1 MVVQAIQYSRF
12 GDEEVLDLVNI
23 KSDSL
28 KENQVRV
35 EVYAVGLNPI
45 DYKTYE
51 GAKPLRFLSFMTKL
65 KQPSRW
71 FESKSSLFPRGVG
84 RDFAGVI
91 TEVGEGVSRFAVGDK
106 VFGTMISDPGLGTKR
121 GALATEI
128 CVNESEIVF
137 KPDMNHA
144 ATMGVASLTV
154 GGAFRKIELSSKDVV
169 VISAAAG
176 GIGSIAVQY
185 AVAKGATV
193 IGIASK
199 KNSEYLKSL
208 GAIPVAY
215 EENIQNALL
224 SESPRPVT
232 KFLDCYGSDYVKLA
246 FSLGLKGSEI
256 GTLVPSP
263 YVMIKGAQFTGPR
276 HSTYDDLNTLAEMVS
291 EGKVRLNIDQIYDFS
306 LKSVREAYRG
316 LKSGHT
322 RGKKVV
328 KVRE

>member
-1 MVVQAIQYSRF
+1 M
-12 GDEEVLDLVNI
+12 
-23 KSDSL
+23 
-28 KENQVRV
+28 
-35 EVYAVGLNPI
+35 
-45 DYKTYE
+45 
-51 GAKPLRFLSFMTKL
+51 
-65 KQPSRW
+65 
-71 FESKSSLFPRGVG
+71 
-84 RDFAGVI
+84 
-91 TEVGEGVSRFAVGDK
+91 
-106 VFGTMISDPGLGTKR
+106 
-121 GALATEI
+121 ATEI
-128 CVNESEIVF
+128 CVNESEIVL
-137 KPDMNHA
+137 KPKTIDMNHA

-154 GGAFRKIELSSKDVV
+154 GGAFRKIELSSNDVV
-169 VISAAAG
+169 VISAATG

-215 EENIQNALL
+215 EENIHNALL
-224 SESPRPVT
+224 SATPKPIT

-263 YVMIKGAQFTGPR
+263 YVIIRGAQFTGPR
-276 HSTYDDLNTLAEMVS
+276 HSTYDDFKALAEMVS
-291 EGKVRLNIDQIYDFS
+291 DGKVQLNIDQVYDFS
-306 LKSVREAYRG
+306 LKSVREAYRS
-316 LKSGHT
+316 LKLGHT

>member
-1 MVVQAIQYSRF
+1 M
-12 GDEEVLDLVNI
+12 
-23 KSDSL
+23 
-28 KENQVRV
+28 
-35 EVYAVGLNPI
+35 
-45 DYKTYE
+45 
-51 GAKPLRFLSFMTKL
+51 
-65 KQPSRW
+65 
-71 FESKSSLFPRGVG
+71 
-84 RDFAGVI
+84 
-91 TEVGEGVSRFAVGDK
+91 
-106 VFGTMISDPGLGTKR
+106 
-121 GALATEI
+121 
-128 CVNESEIVF
+128 
-137 KPDMNHA
+137 
-144 ATMGVASLTV
+144 
-154 GGAFRKIELSSKDVV
+154 GGAFRKIELNSKDVV
-169 VISAAAG
+169 VISAAG

-224 SESPRPVT
+224 SASPKPIT

-246 FSLGLKGSEI
+246 FSLGLKGTAI

-291 EGKVRLNIDQIYDFS
+291 EGKVRLNIDQVYDFS
-306 LKSVREAYRG
+306 LKSVREAYRS
-316 LKSGHT
+316 LKLGHT

-328 KVRE
+328 KVRK